1 MLASGILKKLKTI
14 IDVPDVLSGLSRNK
28 GGGGVFTSSAVMYN
42 VIISPKHILLC
53 VNDNFGL
60 GN

>member
-14 IDVPDVLSGLSRNK
+14 IDVPDVLSGLSRNI
-28 GGGGVFTSSAVMYN
+28 GGVLSSSAVMYN
-42 VIISPKHILLC
+42 VSISPKNILLC

-60 GN
+60 GK